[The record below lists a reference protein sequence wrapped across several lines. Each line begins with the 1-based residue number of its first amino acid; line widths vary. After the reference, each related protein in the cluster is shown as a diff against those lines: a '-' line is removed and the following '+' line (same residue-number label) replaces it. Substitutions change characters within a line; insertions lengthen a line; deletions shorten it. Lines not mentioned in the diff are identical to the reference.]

1 MNKIINAKN
10 SDKKAQNQLFSNV
23 IRSFNSL

>member
-10 SDKKAQNQLFSNV
+10 GDKKAQNQLFSDV
-23 IRSFNSL
+23 IRNFNSL

>member
-10 SDKKAQNQLFSNV
+10 IDKKAQNQLFSDV
-23 IRSFNSL
+23 IRNFNSL

>member
-10 SDKKAQNQLFSNV
+10 GDKKAQNQLFSDV